1 MNIGENIRRVRKSKG
16 LTMKQLGEKINMS
29 EQAISQ
35 YERNLRTPNT
45 KLLFKIAN
53 ILEIPPENLD
63 PSIKE
68 MANVLEKFD
77 NEINF
82 NSLKEDEKITSAI
95 EILLNHKGYK
105 LSDFTE
111 EEYQQI
117 EKLLLEIIDLIAYKL
132 NHK

>member
-1 MNIGENIRRVRKSKG
+1 MNIGENIRRIRKSKG

-53 ILEIPPENLD
+53 VLEIPPESLD

-82 NSLKEDEKITSAI
+82 NSLKEDEKIISAI

-105 LSDFTE
+105 ISDFTE

-117 EKLLLEIIDLIAYKL
+117 EKLVLEIIDLVAYKL
-132 NHK
+132 NHQ